1 MSTDE
6 KNTYR
11 YALQTIACMTDT
23 EMRGGDGARGMAVRA
38 LRRFL
43 QGPSRYSARQFGEG
57 ENVWYAVADEMLGV
71 AVGPAASSL
80 ENAAGWA
87 EEFNKGLR
95 HNPYA
100 DTPRAT
106 PAEARLRAALV
117 GLVGSEDP
125 EELKR
130 MREAI
135 QNAPVPLAG
144 DRAVALQAID
154 ALLGPT

>member
-6 KNTYR
+6 KSTYR
-11 YALQTIACMTDT
+11 YALQTIVLMTDT
-23 EMRGGDGARGMAVRA
+23 EMKEGDGAREMATWA
-38 LRRFL
+38 LRQFL
-43 QGPSRYSARQFGEG
+43 QGPSRYSVRQFGEG
-57 ENVWYAVADEMLGV
+57 EAAGYSVADEMLGV
-71 AVGPAASSL
+71 AIGPVTSFR
-80 ENAAGWA
+80 EQAAGWA

-106 PAEARLRAALV
+106 PVEARLRAALV

-130 MREAI
+130 MREAV